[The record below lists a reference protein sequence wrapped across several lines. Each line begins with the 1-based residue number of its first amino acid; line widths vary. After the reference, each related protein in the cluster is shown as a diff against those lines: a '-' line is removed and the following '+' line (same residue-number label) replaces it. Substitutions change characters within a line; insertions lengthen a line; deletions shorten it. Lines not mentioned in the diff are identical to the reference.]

1 MVLMVLINFGSFR
14 TTQTLSCRPSA
25 TLRSWAFAPY
35 PKARAGTNS
44 SDRLILRA
52 TTSNKATAADHDFST
67 LTPPPIVVAR
77 LCKHF
82 LSTCAI
88 VCDCVSLLI
97 AKTFPKNRKCA
108 SPLYS
113 LGETHFRFGGDKG
126 SRTPD
131 LLNAIETLYQL
142 SYIPNKKEVAR
153 IISYPRA
160 VVNGELSR
168 SFRR

>member
-1 MVLMVLINFGSFR
+1 MH
-14 TTQTLSCRPSA
+14 
-25 TLRSWAFAPY
+25 
-35 PKARAGTNS
+35 TNNWRIIAS
-44 SDRLILRA
+44 GAAKGKLGQEVRLTR
-52 TTSNKATAADHDFST
+52 
-67 LTPPPIVVAR
+67 
-77 LCKHF
+77 
-82 LSTCAI
+82 
-88 VCDCVSLLI
+88 
-97 AKTFPKNRKCA
+97 
-108 SPLYS
+108 
-113 LGETHFRFGGDKG
+113 GGGDKG